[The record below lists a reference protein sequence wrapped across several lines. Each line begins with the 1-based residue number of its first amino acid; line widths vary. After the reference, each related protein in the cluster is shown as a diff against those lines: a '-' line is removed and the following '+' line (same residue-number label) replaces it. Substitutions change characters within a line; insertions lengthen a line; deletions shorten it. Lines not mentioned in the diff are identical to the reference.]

1 MDKFPNANI
10 GFTSQNITNYIGM
23 EPYNICNEFIVNPCI
38 GVSINLHSLNM
49 DAQDQI
55 MPTHE
60 FDNSLF
66 QKLNNERFIFD
77 DVMYRNNKSK

>member
-1 MDKFPNANI
+1 MY
-10 GFTSQNITNYIGM
+10 S
-23 EPYNICNEFIVNPCI
+23 
-38 GVSINLHSLNM
+38 VSIILHLTNI

-60 FDNSLF
+60 FHNSLF
-66 QKLNNERFIFD
+66 QKMNNEQRFIFD